1 MVNVD
6 KTKKEPLIH
15 ITKRREI
22 SKKRE
27 WAIRLGSIL
36 IALIVCAI
44 ITTLTTDL
52 NPISVYASMWNG
64 SFGSERKI
72 WALLKELSI
81 LLIISGALAPS
92 FKMKFWNLGGGGQ
105 VMAGV
110 LATTT
115 CMIIIG
121 DSIPSG
127 ALILISLVAALA
139 AGAFWAFIPAF
150 FKAKWNTNETLFTL
164 MMNYVATQ
172 IVAYFIIKWE
182 VPKGSG
188 QIGMINQNTQAG
200 WLPYIAGK
208 QYLLAVIIAVIV
220 TIVMYIYMKYTKHG
234 YELSVVG
241 ESHNTARYVGINV
254 GKVIIRTL
262 IFTGLLCGL
271 TGWLLV
277 AGTDHTMS
285 TSLEGGRGF
294 LGVMVAWLAHFNPI
308 GMILSGLLLVFMSR
322 GAGEISTRFGLN
334 SSFGDILTGVILF
347 FVIGS
352 EFFINYQ
359 IHFRKSA
366 RKEAAD
372 V

>member
-1 MVNVD
+1 M
-6 KTKKEPLIH
+6 IH
-15 ITKRREI
+15 ITKRKEI

-36 IALIVCAI
+36 IALIVCAV
-44 ITTLTTDL
+44 ITTLTTHL
-52 NPISVYASMWNG
+52 NPFSVYASMWNG
-64 SFGSERKI
+64 SFGSERKM

-81 LLIISGALAPS
+81 LLIISVALAPS

-115 CMIIIG
+115 CMICIG
-121 DSIPSG
+121 EKVPNG
-127 ALILISLVAALA
+127 VLILISFVAAIA
-139 AGAFWAFIPAF
+139 AGALWAFIPAF

-172 IVAYFIIKWE
+172 IVAYFIIIWE

-188 QIGMINQNTQAG
+188 QIGIINQSTEAG
-200 WLPYIAGK
+200 WLPVIAGK
-208 QYLLAVIIAVIV
+208 QYLFVVIV
-220 TIVMYIYMKYTKHG
+220 AVLITVIMYIYLKYSKHG
-234 YELSVVG
+234 YELTVVG
-241 ESHNTARYVGINV
+241 ESHNTAQYVGINV

-262 IFTGLLCGL
+262 IFTGVICGL

-277 AGTDHTMS
+277 AGTDHTM
-285 TSLEGGRGF
+285 TTTLEAGRGF
-294 LGVMVAWLAHFNPI
+294 LGVMVAWLAHFNPL
-308 GMILSGLLLVFMSR
+308 GMVLSGLLLVFMAR
-322 GAGEISTRFGLN
+322 GAGEISTAFGLN
-334 SSFGDILTGVILF
+334 KSFGDILTGVILF

-359 IHFRKSA
+359 VHFRKSH